1 MGTPTI
7 CFFGYAFVNG
17 TDMIQMLDFNNTSE
31 ELWEELQKVEAAIS
45 STCEAIISEERHL
58 CLVDFPWQGVKW
70 WYKRTN
76 ECPGSL
82 HTLDIQGIRKELTRI
97 LVDKAAKTLGIH
109 LADNG
114 DTSRQA
120 IQMESKAKE

>member
-1 MGTPTI
+1 LLTFYSLHCNKAYTKFEQGMGTPTI

-58 CLVDFPWQGVKW
+58 CLVDFPWQGVK
-70 WYKRTN
+70 
-76 ECPGSL
+76 
-82 HTLDIQGIRKELTRI
+82 
-97 LVDKAAKTLGIH
+97 
-109 LADNG
+109 
-114 DTSRQA
+114 
-120 IQMESKAKE
+120 